1 MTWNLV
7 FIQFIPDTGLGKVDT
22 DDVSSPVVSDGT
34 ESGLEVSVEAVVK
47 EASVFNADVVSVF
60 SAVVI
65 KVEVPIEDAVVDIA
79 SLSVVMASAM
89 LVAVAETRL
98 LVMSIVVVLN
108 GVATVSEEIWITG
121 SRASEELMIVELSG
135 VLVDEVLDEN
145 IVVVVV

>member
-1 MTWNLV
+1 M
-7 FIQFIPDTGLGKVDT
+7 QFIPDTGLGKVDA

-34 ESGLEVSVEAVVK
+34 ESGLEVEVEAVVK

-60 SAVVI
+60 SAVVV
-65 KVEVPIEDAVVDIA
+65 KVEVPIEDAVIDIA
-79 SLSVVMASAM
+79 SLSVVMASVM
-89 LVAVAETRL
+89 LVGVAETRL
-98 LVMSIVVVLN
+98 LVMSIVVVVN

-121 SRASEELMIVELSG
+121 SRASEELIIVELSG

>member
-1 MTWNLV
+1 M
-7 FIQFIPDTGLGKVDT
+7 QFIPDTGLGKVDT

>member
-1 MTWNLV
+1 M
-7 FIQFIPDTGLGKVDT
+7 QFIPDTGLGKVDT

-60 SAVVI
+60 SAVVV

-98 LVMSIVVVLN
+98 LVMSIVVVVN

-121 SRASEELMIVELSG
+121 SRASEELIVVELSG
-135 VLVDEVLDEN
+135 VLADEALDEN